1 MDLVARFRISG
12 KSSHNSRQHKRL
24 GNDPRGVL
32 CERSGECRQAGI
44 FMFARVCP
52 AFNKKHLVGIP
63 SRSECFVTDPAS
75 RRAKESNPIS
85 SSAKA
90 DLQSEQLIVGES
102 PVLG

>member
-1 MDLVARFRISG
+1 M
-12 KSSHNSRQHKRL
+12 
-24 GNDPRGVL
+24 
-32 CERSGECRQAGI
+32 
-44 FMFARVCP
+44 
-52 AFNKKHLVGIP
+52 
-63 SRSECFVTDPAS
+63 TDPAS